1 MLGRIQPGTVEKK
14 CNTQLRL
21 AASSLLSSCLILSDV
36 RLQARAT
43 TVAFVVCRT
52 VASLRCP
59 EQGSLCSGLPWGEE
73 KKEGCLSEGGPG
85 KPGCLRVR
93 RRAGRGEAGSA
104 VTNLYAQ
111 CPSRSSQRLR
121 ERGCGS
127 FQNSSCNHYV
137 SILGTRRGPHS
148 GAQPGG
154 LHGSLLCAW

>member
-1 MLGRIQPGTVEKK
+1 MELYPKSPIKTTTTTTTTTKKTQKTKNKIRNKMLGRIQSGTVGKKK

-21 AASSLLSSCLILSDV
+21 AASSLSSSCLILSGV

-52 VASLRCP
+52 VACLRCP

-73 KKEGCLSEGGPG
+73 KKKKREGCLSEGGPG

-121 ERGCGS
+121 ERGCG
-127 FQNSSCNHYV
+127 
-137 SILGTRRGPHS
+137 
-148 GAQPGG
+148 
-154 LHGSLLCAW
+154 